1 MARPPSTY
9 HPLREIRSIL
19 GLTQKKFAETISIAP
34 VTLKKIESGKLE
46 LSREVAS
53 RIFAETEVPLW
64 RMDSKYLNRLGR
76 DIPLTTWDGRPL
88 LREYY
93 QERKKQAAL
102 IPPERI
108 KQVVDHLAFHIEVL
122 LEAACESTNPN
133 PQLVFFAIQSALNEI
148 KEEFRLGD
156 QVKTIL
162 AKYNSSWAPGWIG
175 EVAGSRTKEQA
186 ELYSERK
193 EKLDIKQRGISA
205 KKPKRPVL

>member
-148 KEEFRLGD
+148 KEE
-156 QVKTIL
+156 
-162 AKYNSSWAPGWIG
+162 
-175 EVAGSRTKEQA
+175 
-186 ELYSERK
+186 
-193 EKLDIKQRGISA
+193 
-205 KKPKRPVL
+205 